1 MLTEETG
8 LETSERLAQL
18 GKKKDRSISYMVV
31 KAILWSTPY
40 LTLVDNFRTFE
51 WPKREVLEALY
62 A

>member
-31 KAILWSTPY
+31 KAILEYP
-40 LTLVDNFRTFE
+40 LVDNSRTFE
-51 WPKREVLEALY
+51 WPKREILEALY
-62 A
+62 AR